1 MARKLTEMA
10 HEIKKSLDD
19 IVKSLA
25 KKLLIR

>member
-10 HEIKKSLDD
+10 HEIKNLLDD
-19 IVKSLA
+19 VVKSLA